1 MPLLDCSEPACSRI
15 SLLSTSCSPQ
25 LRAEN
30 CEGVLQA
37 EEFLKANS
45 TNASVPSAPLS
56 MVQASAAALDMG
68 MDRAV
73 SACLSERC
81 KRCASPPR
89 RAESTPLSDI
99 AGACLASLW
108 KMPPQGSCLEAEH
121 MHEAHGAAQTGL
133 SCCMRWHLAAS

>member
-1 MPLLDCSEPACSRI
+1 MRLLA
-15 SLLSTSCSPQ
+15 TSCFPQ
-25 LRAEN
+25 LTAEY

-37 EEFLKANS
+37 EEFLKAHS

-73 SACLSERC
+73 SACLSERS

-89 RAESTPLSDI
+89 RAESTPLSDK
-99 AGACLASLW
+99 AGA
-108 KMPPQGSCLEAEH
+108 G
-121 MHEAHGAAQTGL
+121 
-133 SCCMRWHLAAS
+133 LAALQKCPPRKLGG

>member
-1 MPLLDCSEPACSRI
+1 MTPLDCFDPSR
-15 SLLSTSCSPQ
+15 SRMWLLSTSCSSQ
-25 LRAEN
+25 LGAEY

-37 EEFLKANS
+37 EEFLKAHS

-81 KRCASPPR
+81 ASPPR
-89 RAESTPLSDI
+89 RAESTPLSDN
-99 AGACLASLW
+99 AGARLAALW
-108 KMPPQGSCLEAEH
+108 KMPPQGGCLEAEH
-121 MHEAHGAAQTGL
+121 MHEARGVALTGL
-133 SCCMRWHLAAS
+133 SCCMRWQLAAS